1 MLPRHYLYYA
11 FSTPLYL
18 FAAFLTGYV
27 LGRMRVSFTASLYK
41 LIILLVIL
49 FVLQIIM
56 VILGRKYFKKKK
68 RRVRMMFRAPQEY
81 YDRIHGTESW

>member
-1 MLPRHYLYYA
+1 MLPRHYLHYT
-11 FSTPLYL
+11 FSSPVYV
-18 FAAFLTGYV
+18 FAAFVIGYV
-27 LGRMRVSFTASLYK
+27 MGRMRVSFTASLYK

-68 RRVRMMFRAPQEY
+68 RRPRKMCRAPQEY
-81 YDRIHGTESW
+81 YDRLYGTESW